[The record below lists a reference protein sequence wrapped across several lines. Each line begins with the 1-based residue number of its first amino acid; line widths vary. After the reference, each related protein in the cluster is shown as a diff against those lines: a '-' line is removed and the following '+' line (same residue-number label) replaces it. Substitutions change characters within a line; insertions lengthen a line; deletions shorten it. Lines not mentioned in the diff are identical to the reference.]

1 MLPFELD
8 IFTYY
13 SQQIPKHIR
22 ILLST
27 TLFNTLQRRIC
38 CGKAVYTAFSH
49 YLSFYYIFH
58 KYECHQMIYLTT
70 ENVIGVYAVRATTL
84 QVFKAT
90 GGQVRY
96 QAVLPPRTSE
106 RQMTK
111 PYEGV

>member
-1 MLPFELD
+1 
-8 IFTYY
+8 
-13 SQQIPKHIR
+13 
-22 ILLST
+22 
-27 TLFNTLQRRIC
+27 
-38 CGKAVYTAFSH
+38 
-49 YLSFYYIFH
+49 
-58 KYECHQMIYLTT
+58 MIYLTT